1 MNERRGLLS
10 TARALQC
17 PSYLDEH
24 LLVIWHRGANE
35 VAIRGPLGEWRG
47 LRVPEGRGGPRFR
60 EPFPS
65 RPVRARN
72 GRNQGRERI
81 HYATRRSQRHAPV
94 PAPSTIGVFDPEV
107 SNA

>member
-1 MNERRGLLS
+1 MNERRSLLN

-47 LRVPEGRGGPRFR
+47 LRVPEGRGGPRFAKR

-65 RPVRARN
+65 RRAGEKPAPTAAPGPGRAHSPAPV
-72 GRNQGRERI
+72 GHSVISDPQGR
-81 HYATRRSQRHAPV
+81 
-94 PAPSTIGVFDPEV
+94 G
-107 SNA
+107 NA